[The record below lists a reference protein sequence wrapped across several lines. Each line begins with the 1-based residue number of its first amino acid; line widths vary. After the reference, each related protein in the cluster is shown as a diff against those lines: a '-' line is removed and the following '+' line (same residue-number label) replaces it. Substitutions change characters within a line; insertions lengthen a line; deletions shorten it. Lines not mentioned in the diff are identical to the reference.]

1 MLFAHCFRDNVDVF
15 PVGMQTL
22 KFLGLWGEPR
32 RVVRF
37 GCIASWMAFMFIAP
51 KTCLEYGGEGFD
63 SFARGTAELIYF
75 TDFISSMVLFAF
87 RRKSY
92 VRMITTLQETFR
104 TLASPGQPISCV
116 NAITNFNR
124 RIFRYSRI
132 YACFIGSC
140 LIFYVPLPMT
150 ATFVNYF
157 AAGNETDSVEFV
169 LPLENKFYGLDTR
182 RNILHYII
190 YMMMLT
196 PAVCGSASLSIVKGT
211 VLFTIIRY
219 GATLFELVSL
229 KIADL
234 GDPSN
239 FRDQDDLETQRKRQD
254 RLQEII
260 TLHQTA
266 LEFADLLENT
276 MQHILLSQFVNC
288 LLISCLMMFYISST
302 YGPNV
307 VNMVILFA
315 VLMVEVFAYCY
326 NGDELSE
333 KAAAVANSIYCYP
346 WYLEP
351 VPVQKAIQ
359 LMILR
364 SQRKIGIT
372 AAKFYFVDI
381 GRFGVVVQASYS
393 YYLILKERF

>member
-1 MLFAHCFRDNVDVF
+1 MEI
-15 PVGMQTL
+15 
-22 KFLGLWGEPR
+22 LGLWGEPR
-32 RVVRF
+32 KVIRF
-37 GCIASWMAFMFIAP
+37 GCVAFWMTFMIIAP

-92 VRMITTLQETFR
+92 VRMITILQDTFR
-104 TLASPGQPISCV
+104 KFAHPSQPASCQHAV
-116 NAITNFNR
+116 TNFNE

-157 AAGNETDSVEFV
+157 SAANGTEPDDFV

-182 RNILHYII
+182 RNMVHYII

-196 PAVCGSASLSIVKGT
+196 PAVIGSACLSIVKGT

-234 GDPSN
+234 GNPTN
-239 FRDQDDLETQRKRQD
+239 FRDQDNVQEQQRQRRDQ
-254 RLQEII
+254 LLEII
-260 TLHQTA
+260 ELHQTA

-307 VNMVILFA
+307 VNMVILFT
-315 VLMVEVFAYCY
+315 VLMVEVFAYCF

-333 KAAAVANSIYCYP
+333 KAAEVAKTIYSYP
-346 WYLEP
+346 WYMEP
-351 VPVQKAIQ
+351 VAVQKEIQ

-364 SQRKIGIT
+364 SQKKIGIT

-381 GRFGVVVQASYS
+381 GRFGMVVQASYS

>member
-1 MLFAHCFRDNVDVF
+1 MLFKRCFRNKLDVF
-15 PVGMQTL
+15 PVGLQAMEI
-22 KFLGLWGEPR
+22 LGLWGEPK
-32 RVVRF
+32 RVIRF
-37 GCIASWMAFMFIAP
+37 GCVAFWMTFMIIAP

-92 VRMITTLQETFR
+92 VRMITMLQDTFR
-104 TLASPGQPISCV
+104 KIAHPSQPTSCQ
-116 NAITNFNR
+116 NAVGNFNE
-124 RIFRYSRI
+124 RIFRYSRV

-157 AAGNETDSVEFV
+157 STANGTDPDEFV

-182 RNILHYII
+182 RNMVHYII

-196 PAVCGSASLSIVKGT
+196 PAICGSACLSTVKGT

-219 GATLFELVSL
+219 GAMLFELVSL

-234 GDPSN
+234 GNLTN
-239 FRDQDDLETQRKRQD
+239 FRDQDNVQEQQRKRHDQ
-254 RLQEII
+254 LLEII
-260 TLHQTA
+260 ELHQTA

-288 LLISCLMMFYISST
+288 LLISCMMMFYISSVSIPRRKVGSKFAFINGLHNILRSLPQT

-315 VLMVEVFAYCY
+315 VLMVEVFAYCF
-326 NGDELSE
+326 NGEELSE
-333 KAAAVANSIYCYP
+333 KV
-346 WYLEP
+346 
-351 VPVQKAIQ
+351 
-359 LMILR
+359 R
-364 SQRKIGIT
+364 GDGG
-372 AAKFYFVDI
+372 FV
-381 GRFGVVVQASYS
+381 R
-393 YYLILKERF
+393 